1 MYTNEDFD
9 IIIEGGQSN
18 AEGSG
23 KGPVTKY
30 AEYVPN
36 DKVVYMHVVKE
47 ITIADGIHVK
57 YPDKDF
63 YFDVAAE
70 RESEGQKVGDLALTF
85 AEDYIKNGMLKDGRK
100 ILIIRGAIGGT
111 SFNLKQWGVDGSV
124 YSKMIEM
131 TDYALKLNPK
141 NKVVAFLWHQGEGDT
156 NHTPADIYHQKME
169 ALLHDVRFRYGEM
182 PFVAGDF
189 VPEWIPTR
197 LENCLGLA
205 RVYRKI
211 AEENT
216 KSVFVES
223 DGLLS
228 NNQMLNNGDNIHFC
242 REALYELG
250 HRYFAAYADMI
261 K

>member
-1 MYTNEDFD
+1 MLKTCAYD

-23 KGPVTKY
+23 RGPVTKY
-30 AEYVPN
+30 DEFVPN
-36 DKVVYMHVVKE
+36 EKIVYMNVEKD
-47 ITIADGIHVK
+47 ITIGNGVEVA

-63 YFDVAAE
+63 VFEIAAE
-70 RESEGQKVGDLALTF
+70 RDDNGQKVGDLALTF
-85 AEDYIKNGMLKDGRK
+85 AEDYISRGMLSEGRRL
-100 ILIIRGAIGGT
+100 LIIRGAIGGT
-111 SFNLKQWGVDGSV
+111 SFNLKQWGIDGSV

-131 TDYALKLNPK
+131 TDFAVKLNPE
-141 NKVVAFLWHQGEGDT
+141 NRVVAFLWHQGEGDT

-169 ALLHDVRFRYGEM
+169 AVLHDVRARYGDM

-205 RVYRKI
+205 RVYRRI
-211 AEENT
+211 AADNDR
-216 KSVFVES
+216 SAFVES
-223 DGLLS
+223 EGLFS
-228 NNQMLNNGDNIHFC
+228 NNQMLKNGDNIHFC

-250 HRYFAAYADMI
+250 HRYFAAYADMV

>member
-1 MYTNEDFD
+1 MFINEKYD

-23 KGPVTKY
+23 KGLVTKY
-30 AEYVPN
+30 NEYVPRPE
-36 DKVVYMHVVKE
+36 VMYLHVVKE
-47 ITIADGIHVK
+47 ITIADGVRVA

-70 RESEGQKVGDLALTF
+70 REHEGQKVGDLALTF
-85 AEDYIKNGMLKDGRK
+85 AEDYINAGLLEEGRK
-100 ILIIRGAIGGT
+100 LLIIRGAIGGT

-131 TDYALKLNPK
+131 TDYAVNLNPE

-156 NHTPADIYHQKME
+156 NHTPAEIYHQKME
-169 ALLHDVRFRYGEM
+169 GVLHDVRARYGEV
-182 PFVAGDF
+182 PFIAGDF

-205 RVYRKI
+205 KVYRKI
-211 AEENT
+211 ASDNE
-216 KSVFVES
+216 KAAFVES

-228 NNQMLNNGDNIHFC
+228 NNQVLNNGDNIHFC
-242 REALYELG
+242 REALYEFG
-250 HRYFAAYADMI
+250 HRYFEAYSKMI
-261 K
+261 